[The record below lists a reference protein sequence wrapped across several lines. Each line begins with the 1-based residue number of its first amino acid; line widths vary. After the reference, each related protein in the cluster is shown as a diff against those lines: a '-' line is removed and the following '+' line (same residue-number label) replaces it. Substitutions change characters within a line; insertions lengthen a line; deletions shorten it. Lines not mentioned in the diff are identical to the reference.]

1 MQIYWTRSYKAFR
14 QALAVSTLYRLL
26 DSQTTASPNP
36 SNRLS
41 EDSINKYNQLII
53 PNKEIGHNK
62 MNTEPSQQYNDE
74 IDLADLVRSLWN
86 GKWLVM
92 GTTLATVILAM
103 VYLIIVPKSYT
114 GTLYIAPISIV
125 EANKYLILNENE
137 LINVNSNQLESLFIE
152 DLQLFKGLEK
162 FTEEKKY
169 IEKLENESTLEFTAR
184 IKSVARTFIL
194 SKPVNK
200 KGDIEPK
207 WTIELT
213 TQQPELATEVLS
225 NALSFSN
232 DIVNSQIQNTI
243 DKYTTIRARN
253 IAMEIEDI
261 SITADILLSQEKLT
275 TQVRLAF
282 LKEQAILARAIGIEQ
297 NTLTGQTFTTQSAL
311 VTNVSQ
317 EQPFYLR
324 GYIAIEKEIDIL
336 SSRQAP
342 ELFISE
348 LAGLEKRKQQLLR
361 DQSVNRAKI
370 AIKSTPIGTDTFKAV
385 AYDLSS
391 IEFKSKTK
399 TSLILALSLVLGG
412 MIGIFVLLIRNAVTR
427 EKHP

>member
-1 MQIYWTRSYKAFR
+1 
-14 QALAVSTLYRLL
+14 
-26 DSQTTASPNP
+26 
-36 SNRLS
+36 
-41 EDSINKYNQLII
+41 
-53 PNKEIGHNK
+53 

>member
-1 MQIYWTRSYKAFR
+1 
-14 QALAVSTLYRLL
+14 
-26 DSQTTASPNP
+26 
-36 SNRLS
+36 
-41 EDSINKYNQLII
+41 
-53 PNKEIGHNK
+53 
-62 MNTEPSQQYNDE
+62 MNSEPSQQYNDE

-103 VYLIIVPKSYT
+103 VYLITVPKSYT
-114 GTLYIAPISIV
+114 GTLYIAPLSIV
-125 EANKYLILNENE
+125 EANEYLALDTTE
-137 LINVNSNQLESLFIE
+137 LINVDSNQLESLFIE
-152 DLQLFKGLEK
+152 DLQLFEGLKK
-162 FTEEKKY
+162 FTEENKY
-169 IEKLENESTLEFTAR
+169 IERLENESNLEFTAR
-184 IKSVARTFIL
+184 KESVTRDLFII

-200 KGDIEPK
+200 KDDTEPK

-225 NALSFSN
+225 NAMSFSN
-232 DIVNSQIQNTI
+232 DNVNSQIQNTF
-243 DKYTTIRARN
+243 DKYTNLRARN

-261 SITADILLSQEKLT
+261 SITADILLSQEKLS
-275 TQVRLAF
+275 TQVRIAF

-297 NTLTGQTFTTQSAL
+297 NTLTAQTFTTQSAL

-324 GYIAIEKEIDIL
+324 GYVAIEKEIDTL

-342 ELFISE
+342 ELFIPE

-370 AIKSTPIGTDTFKAV
+370 AIKSTPIGTDTFKA
-385 AYDLSS
+385 ARYDLSA
-391 IEFKSKTK
+391 IEFKTK
-399 TSLILALSLVLGG
+399 TRTTLVLALSLVLGG
-412 MIGIFVLLIRNAVTR
+412 MLGIFVLLIRNAVTR
-427 EKHP
+427 EKQA

>member
-1 MQIYWTRSYKAFR
+1 
-14 QALAVSTLYRLL
+14 
-26 DSQTTASPNP
+26 
-36 SNRLS
+36 
-41 EDSINKYNQLII
+41 
-53 PNKEIGHNK
+53 
-62 MNTEPSQQYNDE
+62 MNIEPSQQYNDE
-74 IDLADLVRSLWN
+74 IDLADLVRSLWK

-92 GTTLATVILAM
+92 GTTLATVILAL

-114 GTLYIAPISIV
+114 GTLYIAPLSIV
-125 EANKYLILNENE
+125 KTNEYLPLDVTELLN
-137 LINVNSNQLESLFIE
+137 VDSNQLESLFIE
-152 DLQLFKGLEK
+152 DLQLFEGLK
-162 FTEEKKY
+162 RFTEEKKY
-169 IEKLENESTLEFTAR
+169 IERLENESNLEFTAR
-184 IKSVARTFIL
+184 KERFVRESFIL

-200 KGDIEPK
+200 KDGIEPK

-232 DIVNSQIQNTI
+232 DNVNSQIQNTF
-243 DKYTTIRARN
+243 DKYTTIRAIN

-261 SITADILLSQEKLT
+261 NIATDILLSQEKLT
-275 TQVRLAF
+275 TQARLAF

-297 NTLTGQTFTTQSAL
+297 NTLTAQTFTTQSAL

-324 GYIAIEKEIDIL
+324 GYVAIEKEIDTL

-342 ELFISE
+342 ELFIPE
-348 LAGLEKRKQQLLR
+348 LAGLEKRKEQLLR

-370 AIKSTPIGTDTFKAV
+370 AIKSTPIGTDTFKAA
-385 AYDLSS
+385 AYDLSA

-399 TSLILALSLVLGG
+399 TILILALSLVLGG
-412 MIGIFVLLIRNAVTR
+412 MLGIFVLLIRNVLVR
-427 EKHP
+427 KE

>member
-152 DLQLFKGLEK
+152 DLQSFKGLEK

-385 AYDLSS
+385 ACDLSS